1 MNRRH
6 NMLRLHV
13 KQQVCLDEF
22 QALVNQR
29 RGVNRHDRTH
39 IPGRVCERLRR
50 THPTQ
55 LIASAPAERTA
66 RGCQHQIS
74 HLRTARNDRRGQTT
88 LMHARGQRLGNRR
101 VLRIDRH
108 DLARETHRVLDQ
120 RAAHDQGFL
129 IRQRQ
134 ACPAVEGRE
143 RRGQTDATRNAIED
157 HRRLARIQL
166 RRQFDRGTH
175 DLNGGI
181 LTHKHLGAR
190 AAHRLDSSRQLLAHV
205 PRHTHVCGFQG
216 HDLRSQLGDR
226 RAARTQTQHI
236 ETTPVRLNDLSR
248 LSTNRTG
255 RAQQNNGG
263 RTHQGRLAS
272 LHQSTASR
280 ISIARAK

>member
-1 MNRRH
+1 
-6 NMLRLHV
+6 
-13 KQQVCLDEF
+13 
-22 QALVNQR
+22 
-29 RGVNRHDRTH
+29 
-39 IPGRVCERLRR
+39 
-50 THPTQ
+50 
-55 LIASAPAERTA
+55 
-66 RGCQHQIS
+66 
-74 HLRTARNDRRGQTT
+74 
-88 LMHARGQRLGNRR
+88 MHARGQRLGNRR